1 VTRIR
6 RWVPWLVLG
15 AVAVVVLAIGVQRSG
30 HPTLDQET
38 QHIAGEVRCPVCEGQ
53 SAAQSDSPAS
63 QQIRTQIHQELAA
76 GQRQGQILSGL
87 VAAYGPGILEKP
99 EAQGVGL
106 VVWVVPVI
114 AVILAIAGL
123 GAAFARWRP
132 RQGAEVTDADRA
144 LVERALLR
152 TAGPG
157 ASPSPADGAAGG
169 DSGGAGVG

>member
-1 VTRIR
+1 MSRTR

-15 AVAVVVLAIGVQRSG
+15 AVAVAVLAIGMQRGG

-38 QHIAGEVRCPVCEGQ
+38 LHIAGEVRCPVCEGQ
-53 SAAQSDSPAS
+53 SAAQSDAAAS
-63 QQIRTQIHQELAA
+63 VQIRSQIHQELA
-76 GQRQGQILSGL
+76 GGERPDQILSGL

-99 EAQGVGL
+99 EARGVGL

-132 RQGAEVTDADRA
+132 KRPGTVSEADRA
-144 LVERALLR
+144 LVERAMR
-152 TAGPG
+152 T
-157 ASPSPADGAAGG
+157 PAPPG
-169 DSGGAGVG
+169 DSSGAGDG